1 MDAVYLFVLCSPTG
15 WLSRLLDLFALPDG
29 ECRGGDQGGEAG
41 QGEGGQTQPGGSHQI
56 QVGLLMFSS
65 LFSACWHQ
73 CAVPPVKV
81 SAHLRAR
88 PAGGFTEYVI
98 KAATFCQEI
107 YGKGRKKM
115 DFPSR
120 EHTVSSAG
128 VRAD

>member
-1 MDAVYLFVLCSPTG
+1 
-15 WLSRLLDLFALPDG
+15 
-29 ECRGGDQGGEAG
+29 
-41 QGEGGQTQPGGSHQI
+41 
-56 QVGLLMFSS
+56 MFPS

-73 CAVPPVKV
+73 CTVPPVKV

-107 YGKGRKKM
+107 YRKGRNKM

-128 VRAD
+128 VHADLKRTSVLLFTDPTGRLAA